1 MRATE
6 ITVQVWEDLDVI
18 LKKLNALG
26 YTQIEQCTLNDW
38 YFTHL
43 PTTAAIEYAELMANS
58 FLVRQV
64 IKDQAQAYLYYKDKE
79 IDAAGNVVSEEKTS
93 VQLANLHD
101 SLQIFRKAHLNC
113 WCELQQTMYTFRR
126 GDREFCVQA
135 VAGLGNFIEYEETP
149 ALQGLTAQQKIDAM
163 AAQLKELNLKLGD
176 DWSCKKVYL
185 LYLKHRNHKS

>member
-6 ITVQVWEDLDVI
+6 ITVQVFEDLDVI
-18 LKKLNALG
+18 LNKLNALG
-26 YTQIEQCTLNDW
+26 FTPTGKCTLNDW

-43 PTTAAIEYAELMANS
+43 PTAADIEYAELMTNS

-64 IKDQAQAYLYYKDKE
+64 IKDQSQVYLYYKDKE
-79 IDAAGNVVSEEKTS
+79 IDSAGNVISEEKTS
-93 VQLANLHD
+93 VQLANLTD
-101 SLQIFRKAHLNC
+101 SLQIFHKAHLNC
-113 WCELQQTMYTFRR
+113 WCELKQTLYTFRR

-149 ALQGLTAQQKIDAM
+149 ALQGMTAQQKIDAM
-163 AAQLKELNLKLGD
+163 TAQLKELNLKLGD

-185 LYLKHRNHKS
+185 LYRNRKQ